1 MLSPRVVPRRL
12 RKKEERELLEKQ
24 RELEELERDTRTVF
38 AHNLPTKAD
47 ERDIFQFFSQARRL
61 RAAHPHNHAALC

>member
-1 MLSPRVVPRRL
+1 MEAR
-12 RKKEERELLEKQ
+12 Q

-47 ERDIFQFFSQARRL
+47 ERDIFQFFSQARGRS
-61 RAAHPHNHAALC
+61 RALPAFTNLPHRDAQ